1 MDARDALR
9 GLVRQLPVI
18 GKPYRQR
25 DELRA
30 IERELWQTPGHFYSP
45 IPSRS
50 ELQSREQVVFGEPP
64 GELPGIRLNEAG
76 QRATLERLAEQ
87 LRDEPQLIEGWPGR
101 RYSFDNPAF
110 SYCDAL
116 VWHAMLRLLRP
127 KRVIEVGSGH
137 SSCVLLDTN
146 NSHLDDSV
154 ACTFIEP
161 YPELLYRLMQPE
173 DRESARVIT
182 SNLQDVPIETFTAL
196 ESGDV
201 LFIDSSHVSKTD
213 SDVNYAF
220 FEILPRLAQ
229 GVHVH
234 VHDVFYPFEYPKE
247 WVYQGRAWNEA
258 YLLRAFL
265 QYNHTFEIMLW
276 NSWVERQRRS
286 WLEELMPLALRHAP
300 EASPPTSAQ
309 SIWLVRV

>member
-1 MDARDALR
+1 MDARRVLR
-9 GLVRQLPVI
+9 GLVQQIPVV

-30 IERELWQTPGHFYSP
+30 IERELWQPPGHFYSP
-45 IPSRS
+45 IPSRP
-50 ELQSREQVVFGEPP
+50 ELQRREHVVFDESP

-76 QRATLERLAEQ
+76 QRAMLERLSEQ
-87 LRDEPQLIEGWPGR
+87 LRDGLLLGDGTPGR
-101 RYSFDNPAF
+101 RYAFENPAF

-116 VWHAMLRLLRP
+116 VWHALLRLVRP

-146 NSHLDDSV
+146 NAHLDDSV

-161 YPELLYRLMQPE
+161 YPQLLYSLMQPQ
-173 DRESARVIT
+173 DRASTRVIA
-182 SNLQDVPIETFTAL
+182 SNLQDVPLDTFAEL
-196 ESGDV
+196 EAGDV

-220 FEILPRLAQ
+220 FEILPRLAA
-229 GVHVH
+229 GVYVH
-234 VHDVFYPFEYPKE
+234 VHDIFFPFEYPKE

-265 QYNHTFEIMLW
+265 QNNHSFEIMLW

-286 WLEELMPLALRHAP
+286 WLEELMPLALQHAAV
-300 EASPPTSAQ
+300 ASPPTSAQ
-309 SIWLVRV
+309 SIWLLRV